1 MARGYDDTHSWLVMG
16 AKIVLPLLALSL
28 LATLFLVSQRI
39 DPSQPV
45 PYADIDLD
53 ELAREPRM
61 TEPHFAGVTE
71 DGAALTVS
79 AAGARPDA
87 VGSGASATGIVARID
102 SPGAFWADIVADEG
116 RLDPIRG
123 EVRLR
128 GAVSLRT
135 SAGYAI
141 ESDEINLTID
151 RTRIE
156 APVSVVADAPFG
168 QLSAGAMTLS
178 TSGADAPYLLVFNA
192 GVKLIYHPVN

>member
-16 AKIVLPLLALSL
+16 AKIVLPLIALSL
-28 LATLFLVSQRI
+28 LATLFLVSERI
-39 DPSQPV
+39 DPSQPI
-45 PYADIDLD
+45 PYADIDLV

-61 TEPHFAGVTE
+61 TEPHFAGVTV

-79 AAGARPDA
+79 ASGARPDA
-87 VGSGASATGIVARID
+87 VGNGASATGIVVRID
-102 SPGAFWADIVADEG
+102 SPGVFSADIVADEG

-123 EVRLR
+123 EIRLR

-141 ESDEINLTID
+141 ASDAVSISTDSTRLESPL
-151 RTRIE
+151 
-156 APVSVVADAPFG
+156 AVMADAPFG
-168 QLSAGAMTLS
+168 QLSAGAMILS
-178 TSGADAPYLLVFNA
+178 TTGAGAPYLLVFNA